1 MMKRL
6 VLPAL
11 IGFICVT
18 ASVAQPYPNR
28 PLRFILPYPPGGGAD
43 VIGRMLAEKLAESL
57 GQSVVVD
64 NRPGA
69 GGNIGMAL
77 VAKSPP
83 DGYTLALG
91 TLAPLGLA
99 PSLYQQL
106 PYDPLRDFA
115 PISLVASAP
124 TLLAVHPSL
133 PVKSVSELIAFAKAH
148 PGKLNYSSSG
158 TGGGGH
164 RAGEMFN
171 AMAGV
176 KMVHIPYKGGSPSVL
191 ALISNEVSL
200 TFGTIP
206 AVLPHVKSG
215 KIRGI
220 AVAGV
225 KRSSVAP
232 DLPTVAEAGLP
243 GFYDEA
249 WWGVI
254 APAKTPKTIIVR
266 LNAELVKIAHNPN
279 MREKLFRLGAD
290 AIGSSPEQF
299 SDHIEAE
306 IKRWAKLAKEIDIR
320 AE

>member
-6 VLPAL
+6 VFPAL

-18 ASVAQPYPNR
+18 ASVAQTYPNR
-28 PLRFILPYPPGGGAD
+28 PIRFILPYPPGGGAD
-43 VIGRMLAEKLAESL
+43 VIGRMLAQELAESL

-115 PISLVASAP
+115 PISLIASSP

-133 PVKSVSELIAFAKAH
+133 SVKSVSELIAFAKAH

-171 AMAGV
+171 AM
-176 KMVHIPYKGGSPSVL
+176 
-191 ALISNEVSL
+191 
-200 TFGTIP
+200 
-206 AVLPHVKSG
+206 
-215 KIRGI
+215 
-220 AVAGV
+220 
-225 KRSSVAP
+225 
-232 DLPTVAEAGLP
+232 
-243 GFYDEA
+243 
-249 WWGVI
+249 
-254 APAKTPKTIIVR
+254 
-266 LNAELVKIAHNPN
+266 
-279 MREKLFRLGAD
+279 
-290 AIGSSPEQF
+290 
-299 SDHIEAE
+299 
-306 IKRWAKLAKEIDIR
+306 
-320 AE
+320 